1 MPVPWEALI
10 PCGLLVAMFGVT
22 GNLFSAAKF
31 LTNDGKAPRYNIDT
45 WESMMMERDRRLTG
59 SLRGQSVSTIC
70 VSERLLTSTFFLPIL
85 FPPPALVPTL
95 CPAPIFAI
103 PQTEPI
109 APKAFATNSI
119 WETERIH

>member
-31 LTNDGKAPRYNIDT
+31 LTNDGKAPRYNVDT
-45 WESMMMERDRRLTG
+45 WEAMMMERDKRLTG
-59 SLRGQSVSTIC
+59 SLRGQS
-70 VSERLLTSTFFLPIL
+70 
-85 FPPPALVPTL
+85 
-95 CPAPIFAI
+95 
-103 PQTEPI
+103 TEPI